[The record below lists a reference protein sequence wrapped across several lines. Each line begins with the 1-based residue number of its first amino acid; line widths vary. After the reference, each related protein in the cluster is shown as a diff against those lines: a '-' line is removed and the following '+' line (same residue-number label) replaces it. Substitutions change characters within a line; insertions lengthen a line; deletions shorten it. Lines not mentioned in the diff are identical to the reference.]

1 MGTKKY
7 KNWWL
12 LTLKG
17 LFAIVFGIFA
27 LFVPNVTLT
36 VLMEYF
42 GILVLLSGLFLVIG
56 SLTHMKSNRHWTN
69 WFFEG
74 ILDIIVGGV
83 IMLYPGLTLDLF
95 IILLGIWAV
104 TVGFAQMFNAL
115 NAHRSGRA
123 KWLMLLNALVVIVF
137 GLVLFINPTESE
149 LALTYL
155 VGAFS
160 IAFGLLITVYSF
172 QLQKL

>member
-1 MGTKKY
+1 MAGKKY

-17 LFAIVFGIFA
+17 LFAIIFGIFA

-42 GILVLLSGLFLVIG
+42 GILVLLSGLFLIIG
-56 SLTHMKSNRHWTN
+56 SFTHMKSNRHWTS
-69 WFFEG
+69 WLFEG
-74 ILDIIVGGV
+74 ILDIIVGAV
-83 IMLYPGLTLDLF
+83 IMLYPTLTIDLF
-95 IILLGIWAV
+95 IILMGIWAI
-104 TVGFAQMFNAL
+104 TVGFTQLFNTFNAHK
-115 NAHRSGRA
+115 AGRA

-137 GLVLFINPTESE
+137 GLVLFINPTESQM
-149 LALTYL
+149 ALTYL

-160 IAFGLLITVYSF
+160 LVFGLLITIYSF